1 MRFCGV
7 SATHGG
13 MFVVTNPR
21 STELYRSWSVGSEPD
36 GVERHLKVAIVKSR
50 GLGSIHMA
58 FSPWASPSS
67 PWQPAQYRVYSGFP
81 AAACPVRLPIWDSC
95 ARARVTPAAN
105 RSTPQ
110 PETTATQ
117 RVCGLIGVLL
127 SEGEVE
133 AEHHAATPDRGPG
146 CHRIGARTVAAQRD
160 GPDRLRHRELT
171 MDGHPG
177 AAEHEGINPDAKRDR
192 IGVALRLG
200 NRRVALLGHPQQ
212 LVTPLDQE
220 LRIHDVVGLEQGGI
234 PRRLV
239 CAGSQRSVVRGVRH
253 QWNEF

>member
-81 AAACPVRLPIWDSC
+81 AAACPVSVPTCTSC
-95 ARARVTPAAN
+95 ADAGVTPPS
-105 RSTPQ
+105 RSTAPQ
-110 PETTATQ
+110 ADT
-117 RVCGLIGVLL
+117 
-127 SEGEVE
+127 SES
-133 AEHHAATPDRGPG
+133 
-146 CHRIGARTVAAQRD
+146 
-160 GPDRLRHRELT
+160 
-171 MDGHPG
+171 HP
-177 AAEHEGINPDAKRDR
+177 
-192 IGVALRLG
+192 
-200 NRRVALLGHPQQ
+200 
-212 LVTPLDQE
+212 
-220 LRIHDVVGLEQGGI
+220 
-234 PRRLV
+234 
-239 CAGSQRSVVRGVRH
+239 
-253 QWNEF
+253 